1 MAVITKYD
9 MKISN
14 EEYCSYLKTLT
25 NKIYKLLPLKEEGLD
40 WEKHLDTIMIEISG
54 FGSLIGAQPSLI
66 SLLAKLESLNSTKDF
81 MSYRKTIFECLNE
94 VEALYVK

>member
-1 MAVITKYD
+1 MVVITKYD
-9 MKISN
+9 MRISN

-54 FGSLIGAQPSLI
+54 FGNLVGVQPNLI
-66 SLLAKLESLNSTKDF
+66 SLLAKLEGLYSMKDF

>member
-1 MAVITKYD
+1 MVVVTKYD

-25 NKIYKLLPLKEEGLD
+25 NKVYKLLPLREEGLD
-40 WEKHLDTIMIEISG
+40 WCKHLNTIMIEISG

-66 SLLAKLESLNSTKDF
+66 SLLAKLESLNSAKDF